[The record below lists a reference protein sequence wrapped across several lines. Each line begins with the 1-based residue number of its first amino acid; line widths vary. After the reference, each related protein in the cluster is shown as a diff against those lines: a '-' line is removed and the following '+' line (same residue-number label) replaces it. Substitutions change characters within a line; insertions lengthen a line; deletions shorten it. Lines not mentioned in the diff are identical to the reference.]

1 MFSFFI
7 FLLYIFP
14 FRDFSVTYF
23 FHVLSAVQLAISIE
37 KKRQLSKKYQDGDE
51 NKDHVSARVEV
62 VLRLILVSICL

>member
-23 FHVLSAVQLAISIE
+23 FVVLSAVQLAICIE

-51 NKDHVSARVEV
+51 NKDRVSARVEV
-62 VLRLILVSICL
+62 VLHLILVSICL